1 LALKIF
7 SSSNFSIFNS
17 IQRFFPFDSGTVC
30 GQYASG
36 EVVGDLCDKFCGD
49 VANNKANGDVATLKV
64 DSCQSWHGGKELVFS
79 ATLGGKKV
87 KFLSFLE
94 FTGQTTKFDYNK
106 RKIFF

>member
-1 LALKIF
+1 MALKIF
-7 SSSNFSIFNS
+7 SRSDFSIFNS
-17 IQRFFPFDSGTVC
+17 TQRFFSLDSGTVC

-87 KFLSFLE
+87 KDFVVS
-94 FTGQTTKFDYNK
+94 
-106 RKIFF
+106 